1 MLLDAS
7 NDGEPAAVVALKS
20 VPAEESKPVFKKS
33 GAEGRYATPLDGVP
47 GEDGASPAGDSVAAL
62 AAQMRG
68 FADSIA
74 ALAEFEQRVAQLEA
88 ELDSRKQAATE
99 IRELLA
105 RVVTLLDEPA

>member
-1 MLLDAS
+1 
-7 NDGEPAAVVALKS
+7 
-20 VPAEESKPVFKKS
+20 
-33 GAEGRYATPLDGVP
+33 
-47 GEDGASPAGDSVAAL
+47 
-62 AAQMRG
+62 MRG

-105 RVVTLLDEPA
+105 RVVTLLDDPA